1 MVSKK
6 NIINFVNIVLRIATL
21 GSTVVIFEKWKLIFE
36 IHILRSPQNVWLR
49 PLISIIRLT
58 RKIKK
63 KNMQMWKEFL
73 EENMEVGSIE
83 ELTENEENV
92 NVPEEV
98 IEKIDLRSLKWRS
111 AEFMES

>member
-1 MVSKK
+1 
-6 NIINFVNIVLRIATL
+6 
-21 GSTVVIFEKWKLIFE
+21 
-36 IHILRSPQNVWLR
+36 
-49 PLISIIRLT
+49 
-58 RKIKK
+58 
-63 KNMQMWKEFL
+63 MWKEFL
-73 EENMEVGSIE
+73 EETLKNLDNTAENMEVGSIE

>member
-1 MVSKK
+1 M
-6 NIINFVNIVLRIATL
+6 LRIATL

-36 IHILRSPQNVWLR
+36 IHILRSAQNVCLR

-73 EENMEVGSIE
+73 EETLKNLDNTAENMEVGSIE
-83 ELTENEENV
+83 ELTENKENV